1 MNIRIFALF
10 LTLLLLT
17 SKCAEQKSG
26 VSESDDDDDTTTLT
40 FLIEYEPEEDNDHI
54 EIGLTI

>member
-1 MNIRIFALF
+1 MKIHILSLF

-17 SKCAEQKSG
+17 SKCAEQKSAA
-26 VSESDDDDDTTTLT
+26 EDDDDDDDTTTLT

-54 EIGLTI
+54 EIGITI